1 MTKLYQ
7 TLLRAMPAIFWSLLI
22 ITSVLMLIELP
33 PKQGGWPHW
42 DKLQHAL
49 VFLVLTLLGTIAYTS
64 KKYYL
69 AVGLIAYGASTEL
82 LQGMFTITRLASI
95 NDWLADVVGV
105 CIGLLIF
112 TLFQKMQL
120 SSQHERV

>member
-22 ITSVLMLIELP
+22 ITSVLMLIELA
-33 PKQGGWPHW
+33 PKKSGWPHW
-42 DKLQHAL
+42 DKVQHML
-49 VFLVLTLLGTIAYTS
+49 VFLVLTLFGAIAYS
-64 KKYYL
+64 NKKHYV
-69 AVGLIAYGASTEL
+69 AIGLIAYGAGVEL

-95 NDWLADVVGV
+95 NDCLADIAGVV
-105 CIGLLIF
+105 IGLLIF

-120 SSQHERV
+120 SSQHERI

>member
-22 ITSVLMLIELP
+22 ITSVFMLIELA
-33 PKQGGWPHW
+33 PKNSGWPHW
-42 DKLQHAL
+42 DKVQHVL
-49 VFLVLTLLGTIAYTS
+49 VFLVLTLLGTFAYTS

-69 AVGLIAYGASTEL
+69 AVGLIAYGAGTEL
-82 LQGMFTITRLASI
+82 LQGMLTITRLATM
-95 NDWLADVVGV
+95 NDWLADVVGI

-120 SSQHERV
+120 VSQHERI

>member
-7 TLLRAMPAIFWSLLI
+7 RILRAMPIIFWALLI
-22 ITSVLMLIELP
+22 ITSAFMLIELP

-49 VFLVLTLLGTIAYTS
+49 VFLVLTLLGVIAYAS
-64 KKYYL
+64 KKHIL
-69 AVGLIAYGASTEL
+69 AIGLIAYGASTEL
-82 LQGMFTITRLASI
+82 LQGMFTITRLASM
-95 NDWLADVVGV
+95 NDWLADVVGI

-120 SSQHERV
+120 SSQHERI